1 MSWSYKPAHFSKSLI
16 DAKCSY
22 AKIVGIMYNISL
34 MIFSKPQLKC
44 LTNRRSIFV
53 YIIFHIFLL
62 FLIAIGPLSRNHYF
76 HNIKKV
82 LNKILTEIGFVLIL
96 LEWMLFGDELLDFFD
111 DLHSKFNPFKANQ
124 VAKKKYA
131 KWLPS
136 HLGLHINKKNV
147 SERHPLVIDFL
158 MYSILDQQTKSVAE

>member
-1 MSWSYKPAHFSKSLI
+1 
-16 DAKCSY
+16 
-22 AKIVGIMYNISL
+22 MYNISL
-34 MIFSKPQLKC
+34 IFLKPQLKY

-62 FLIAIGPLSRNHYF
+62 LLIAIGPLSRNHYF
-76 HNIKKV
+76 HDIKKCWIRFW
-82 LNKILTEIGFVLIL
+82 LKLALPEYYWWL
-96 LEWMLFGDELLDFFD
+96 LFGDELLDFFD

-136 HLGLHINKKNV
+136 DLGLHINKKNV